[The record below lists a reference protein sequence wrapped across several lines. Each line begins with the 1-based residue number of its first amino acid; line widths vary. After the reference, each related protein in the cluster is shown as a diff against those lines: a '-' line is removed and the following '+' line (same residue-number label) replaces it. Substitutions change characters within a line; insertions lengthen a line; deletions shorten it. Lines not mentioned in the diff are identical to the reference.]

1 MMQPGYAADQART
14 VPISRVDL
22 RVLPTQAQRPN
33 QPPATQ
39 ATALTTG
46 SSVAHAPAI
55 TIRRIIGRFWP
66 QLRPYRWWL
75 LLALLLIT
83 VGLALDA
90 GTIWLFGILVDD
102 VLTPPNPSL
111 FPAVAAGYAG
121 ITVLLGIVT
130 FADQYLTAWMG
141 EGFLHALRMRV
152 FGHLQSLPLRFFERR
167 PIGDTISRLTTD
179 ITAIEDLVLT
189 GATGA
194 AQNVLRIVLYG
205 GLLFFLNWQL
215 ALAALVALPIFA
227 LCSRFFSQRSRR
239 AAREVRRRGGQIG
252 AVAEENLGAMPLV
265 QAYNMAPREIARFG
279 AQSNAARAA
288 ELTATRIRALFAP
301 ITGLFEVA
309 GVLLILG
316 FGMVALVNKQLTL
329 GDLLTFLIYLSQL
342 YAPARSLAG
351 LATTAYAASAGAER
365 VIELLDQK
373 PASAPRMVRPAA
385 PAALS
390 GMAGQPGRRGVE
402 FNRVRFRYPGQQ
414 TDALHEVSF
423 TVPRGTCVAVLGAS
437 GSGKSTL
444 LRLLQRFDDP
454 SAGTIRLD
462 DRDLRLMDP
471 AALRD
476 RLALVPQESMLFD
489 TSVAEN
495 ILVGRPGASP
505 AEVVAAARAAGADE
519 FIRRMPQGYHSPVG
533 QRGRLLSGGQRQR
546 ISLAR
551 ALIRDA
557 EVLLLDEP
565 TTGLDGRARDEL
577 LGVLSRLT
585 VDRTTVLITHDPLVA
600 ALADQVVWLDRGQ
613 VVPAAPRQVR
623 AAPRLGTAAVRLE
636 TAEPVGATQPVAAA
650 APQDR

>member
-1 MMQPGYAADQART
+1 M
-14 VPISRVDL
+14 
-22 RVLPTQAQRPN
+22 
-33 QPPATQ
+33 
-39 ATALTTG
+39 
-46 SSVAHAPAI
+46 
-55 TIRRIIGRFWP
+55 
-66 QLRPYRWWL
+66 
-75 LLALLLIT
+75 
-83 VGLALDA
+83 
-90 GTIWLFGILVDD
+90 
-102 VLTPPNPSL
+102 
-111 FPAVAAGYAG
+111 
-121 ITVLLGIVT
+121 
-130 FADQYLTAWMG
+130 
-141 EGFLHALRMRV
+141 
-152 FGHLQSLPLRFFERR
+152 
-167 PIGDTISRLTTD
+167 
-179 ITAIEDLVLT
+179 
-189 GATGA
+189 
-194 AQNVLRIVLYG
+194 
-205 GLLFFLNWQL
+205 
-215 ALAALVALPIFA
+215 
-227 LCSRFFSQRSRR
+227 
-239 AAREVRRRGGQIG
+239 
-252 AVAEENLGAMPLV
+252 
-265 QAYNMAPREIARFG
+265 
-279 AQSNAARAA
+279 QSNAARAA

-351 LATTAYAASAGAER
+351 LATTAYAAGAGAER

-373 PASAPRMVRPAA
+373 PASAPRLVRPSAPSGPAA
-385 PAALS
+385 PSAR
-390 GMAGQPGRRGVE
+390 PGRRGVE

-414 TDALHEVSF
+414 ADALHEVSF

-454 SAGTIRLD
+454 CAGTIRLD

-471 AALRD
+471 SALRD

-495 ILVGRPGASP
+495 ILVGRPDASP
-505 AEVVAAARAAGADE
+505 AEVMAAARAAGADE
-519 FIRRMPQGYHSPVG
+519 FIRRLPQGYLSPVG

-613 VVPAAPRQVR
+613 VMPAAPSQVGP
-623 AAPRLGTAAVRLE
+623 ALQLDAT
-636 TAEPVGATQPVAAA
+636 EPDAATQPVRVAAFR
-650 APQDR
+650 DR

>member
-1 MMQPGYAADQART
+1 MIMRQPAYSADQVSTIAI
-14 VPISRVDL
+14 PRVDST
-22 RVLPTQAQRPN
+22 VE
-33 QPPATQ
+33 
-39 ATALTTG
+39 
-46 SSVAHAPAI
+46 HAPAI
-55 TIRRIIGRFWP
+55 SIRRIVQRFWP

-75 LLALLLIT
+75 LLVLLLIII
-83 VGLALDA
+83 GLGLDA
-90 GTIWLFGILVDD
+90 GMIWLFEILVDQ

-111 FPAVAAGYAG
+111 FPVVAAGYAG
-121 ITVLLGIVT
+121 ITLMVGLIT

-141 EGFLHALRMRV
+141 EGFLHRLRMRV
-152 FGHLQSLPLRFFERR
+152 FSHLQSLPLQFFERR
-167 PIGDTISRLTTD
+167 PAGDTISRLTSD
-179 ITAIEDLVLT
+179 ISAIEDLVLT

-194 AQNVLRIVLYG
+194 AQNILRIIVYSG
-205 GLLFFLNWQL
+205 ILFFLNWQL
-215 ALAALVALPIFA
+215 ALTALVALPVFA
-227 LCSRFFSQRSRR
+227 LCSRFFSGRSQRAS
-239 AAREVRRRGGQIG
+239 REVRRRAGQIG

-265 QAYNMAPREIARFG
+265 QAYNLAPREIARFG
-279 AQSNAARAA
+279 AQSNAVRAA

-301 ITGLFEVA
+301 ITDLFEVA

-316 FGMVALVNKQLTL
+316 FGLFALVNKQLTL
-329 GDLLTFLIYLSQL
+329 GDLLAFLIYLSQL

-351 LATTAYAASAGAER
+351 LATTAYAATAGAER
-365 VIELLDQK
+365 VIELLDHK
-373 PASAPRMVRPAA
+373 PASTPRLAPPAA
-385 PAALS
+385 PGGMAAPLGTTALS
-390 GMAGQPGRRGVE
+390 GTSGRPVRRGVE
-402 FNRVRFRYPGQQ
+402 FNRVRFRYPGQPA
-414 TDALHEVSF
+414 DALHEVSF

-471 AALRD
+471 SALRD

-505 AEVVAAARAAGADE
+505 AQVVAAARAAGADE

-600 ALADQVVWLDRGQ
+600 ALADQVVWLDRGRA
-613 VVPAAPRQVR
+613 VPAAPSQVR
-623 AAPRLGTAAVRLE
+623 AAPRLGATPRLE
-636 TAEPVGATQPVAAA
+636 AAEPVGATQPVASTAC
-650 APQDR
+650 PDR

>member
-1 MMQPGYAADQART
+1 MQRASYATDRAPT
-14 VPISRVDL
+14 IPIARVDPTPHPDGAPEP
-22 RVLPTQAQRPN
+22 RVTAAPTLSLGQIVR
-33 QPPATQ
+33 
-39 ATALTTG
+39 
-46 SSVAHAPAI
+46 
-55 TIRRIIGRFWP
+55 RFWP

-75 LLALLLIT
+75 LLALLVIT
-83 VGLALDA
+83 IGQGLDA
-90 GTIWLFGILVDD
+90 AAIWLFEILVDD
-102 VLTPPNPSL
+102 VLTPPNPAL
-111 FPAVAAGYAG
+111 FWPLAAGYAG
-121 ITVLLGIVT
+121 ITVALGLIT
-130 FADQYLTAWMG
+130 FADQYLAAWMG
-141 EGFLHALRMRV
+141 EGFLHRLRMRV
-152 FGHLQSLPLRFFERR
+152 FSHLQSLPLHFFERR
-167 PIGDTISRLTTD
+167 PIGDTISRLTSD

-194 AQNVLRIVLYG
+194 AQNVLRIILYG

-227 LCSRFFSQRSRR
+227 LCSRFFAQRSRR

-279 AQSNAARAA
+279 VQSNAARAA

-351 LATTAYAASAGAER
+351 LATTAYAAGAGAER

-373 PASAPRMVRPAA
+373 PASTPRLARPAA
-385 PAALS
+385 ASGPAGLN

-414 TDALHEVSF
+414 ADALHDVSF

-454 SAGTIRLD
+454 AGGTIRLD
-462 DRDLRLMDP
+462 ARDLRLMDP
-471 AALRD
+471 PALRD
-476 RLALVPQESMLFD
+476 RLAVVPQESMLFD

-495 ILVGRPGASP
+495 ILVGRPGATP
-505 AEVVAAARAAGADE
+505 AQVVAAARAAGADE
-519 FIRRMPQGYHSPVG
+519 FVRRLPQGYHSPVG

-613 VVPAAPRQVR
+613 VMPAAPSQVGP
-623 AAPRLGTAAVRLE
+623 ALQLDAT
-636 TAEPVGATQPVAAA
+636 EPDAATQPVRVAAFR
-650 APQDR
+650 DR

>member
-1 MMQPGYAADQART
+1 MLQPGYAADQVST
-14 VPISRVDL
+14 LPIRRVDL
-22 RVLPTQAQRPN
+22 RALPIHPQHPD
-33 QPPATQ
+33 QPPTEQ

-46 SSVAHAPAI
+46 SSVAHAPAV

-121 ITVLLGIVT
+121 LTVLLGLVT

-194 AQNVLRIVLYG
+194 AQNVLRIILYG

-227 LCSRFFSQRSRR
+227 LCSRFFAQRSRR

-342 YAPARSLAG
+342 YAPARGLAG
-351 LATTAYAASAGAER
+351 LATTAYAAGAGAER

-373 PASAPRMVRPAA
+373 PASAPRLVRPAPPA
-385 PAALS
+385 GPAALS
-390 GMAGQPGRRGVE
+390 GLTGQPGRRGVE

-414 TDALHEVSF
+414 ADALHEVSF

-471 AALRD
+471 SALRD

-519 FIRRMPQGYHSPVG
+519 FIRRLPRGYQSPVG

-557 EVLLLDEP
+557 EVLMLDEP

-600 ALADQVVWLDRGQ
+600 ALADQVVWLDRGR
-613 VVPAAPRQVR
+613 VVPAAPNQLGARGATPGR
-623 AAPRLGTAAVRLE
+623 AAR
-636 TAEPVGATQPVAAA
+636 PVGADRRAVAG
-650 APQDR
+650 